1 MNLTSQLQKKE
12 EEQTR
17 RESGKMKKKS
27 KRKSGKGHG
36 MMESRLQEDL
46 KAQEDIKG
54 ELVTISLD
62 ESEIENILEEA
73 EEELEE
79 VEDLIEY
86 YLQRCTSIFSETQT
100 LLVGMRD
107 MEESISVVLSSRR
120 FEVNRLELALSIG
133 SFAASLGAMISGIFG
148 MNLRNKF
155 EESVAGFYG
164 TTAAILAL
172 CLGVFYSIYL
182 YTKRRKIL

>member
-1 MNLTSQLQKKE
+1 
-12 EEQTR
+12 
-17 RESGKMKKKS
+17 MKKKS
-27 KRKSGKGHG
+27 KKKSGKASGSTR
-36 MMESRLQEDL
+36 SRSEDP
-46 KAQEDIKG
+46 
-54 ELVTISLD
+54 
-62 ESEIENILEEA
+62 EA
-73 EEELEE
+73 VVEQELEE

-120 FEVNRLELALSIG
+120 FEVNRLELALSMA

-164 TTAAILAL
+164 TTAAIMVL
-172 CLGVFYSIYL
+172 CFAVFW
-182 YTKRRKIL
+182 